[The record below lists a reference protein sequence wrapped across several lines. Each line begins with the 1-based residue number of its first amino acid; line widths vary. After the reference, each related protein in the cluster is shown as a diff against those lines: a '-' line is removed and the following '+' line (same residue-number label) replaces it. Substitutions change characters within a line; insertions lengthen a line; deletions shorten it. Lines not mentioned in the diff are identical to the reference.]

1 MSDPSPDPFVTLCGE
16 AIDVLNSALLGKGG
30 EAVCGLG
37 RVAVHEAIGKV
48 ASLVAGYVEE
58 QHSPRLVVA

>member
-1 MSDPSPDPFVTLCGE
+1 MSDPSPDPFVALCGE
-16 AIDVLNSALLGKGG
+16 AIEVLNSALLGLGG
-30 EAVCGLG
+30 QAVVGTD
-37 RVAVHEAIGKV
+37 RVLVHEAIGKV